1 MKFFISNKEKLTNK
15 HGQWY
20 WWADKKCNVTQ
31 NEEHLVI
38 YSGYVIEEPI
48 DEIVFR
54 DPHLLE
60 NSNGTFWAVILTKTS
75 VKVIVDYFCQS
86 KIFYRQTDRI
96 EITNAIYLFPFN
108 SKDIDM
114 PEVMNRLDIPKK
126 QQNYKALTTFERFAD
141 INSEAIFD
149 WGGYTGSSSSL
160 GIRQYSPSKCKTI
173 FKNTFILEPDYCL
186 EVVDNRLNIKRIHN
200 TRESIINALS
210 PTTPAFNTSA
220 EIEEYIH
227 FCMDSHASVIKQ
239 NYKNITSSLSEGI
252 DSVLQDQYFPDVERI
267 MYNFDPSNA
276 PFDYKQRAI
285 DKTKNKK
292 CRVDQFPLDKD
303 KISKIAS
310 EVMNDPSCFYWD
322 TLPTQWQLTN
332 LKSKPDVLLFGQN
345 GDSVFMHQP
354 HFYYKYMLAKQI
366 PKNISVQQKL
376 EEVNKAL
383 NNFKDCYGSKD
394 NLWDQPVK
402 NWQET
407 FYDMTKEELIK
418 KIDIDSDDVWREDFA
433 RKSTPGLYNRE
444 ISHAGDILVT
454 SLYCDKRMFYKVMSM
469 PKNIMLESIREAQI
483 QKNILK
489 SKFNYNFET
498 PWKDQAE
505 FNAVHV
511 IKPMYMNGIKHCLKN
526 HLPNA

>member
-1 MKFFISNKEKLTNK
+1 LKFFISNKEKLTNK
-15 HGQWY
+15 YGQWY

-31 NEEHLVI
+31 NKEHLVI

-126 QQNYKALTTFERFAD
+126 QRNYKALTTFERFAD

>member
-96 EITNAIYLFPFN
+96 EITNAMYLFPFN

-114 PEVMNRLDIPKK
+114 PEVMNRLNIPEKER
-126 QQNYKALTTFERFAD
+126 NYKVLTTFERWETF
-141 INSEAIFD
+141 ILD
-149 WGGYTGSSSSL
+149 WASYTDSGPNL

-173 FKNTFILEPDYCL
+173 FKNTFILEPDHCL
-186 EVVDNRLNIKRIHN
+186 EVVDNILNIKRIHN
-200 TRESIINALS
+200 THKSIMDALS
-210 PTTPAFNTSA
+210 PTIPAFNTSA

-252 DSVLQDQYFPDVERI
+252 DSVLQDQYFPESKKI
-267 MYNFDPSNA
+267 MYHFAPSNG
-276 PFDYKQRAI
+276 PFDYKQKANN
-285 DKTKNKK
+285 KTKNKN
-292 CRVDQFPLDKD
+292 VQVGHFPLDKD
-303 KISKIAS
+303 SISKIAG

-322 TLPTQWQLTN
+322 TLPTQWQLAN
-332 LKSKPDVLLFGQN
+332 MKNKPDVLLFGQN
-345 GDSVFMHQP
+345 GDNMFMHKP
-354 HFYYKYMLAKQI
+354 FFYYEYMFVKQI
-366 PKNISVQQKL
+366 PKKISVQQKL
-376 EEVNKAL
+376 EEFNKAL
-383 NNFKDCYGSKD
+383 DDFKDCYSSRD
-394 NLWDQPVK
+394 NLWGQPIK
-402 NWQET
+402 TWQET
-407 FYDMTKEELIK
+407 FPDQTKEELIK
-418 KIDIDSDDVWREDFA
+418 ELETDSEDAWKEDFA
-433 RKSTPGLYNRE
+433 RKNTPGLYNRE
-444 ISHAGDILVT
+444 ISHAGDTLVT
-454 SLYCDKRMFYKVMSM
+454 SLYCDKRIFYKVMSM
-469 PKNIMLESIREAQI
+469 PENIMLESIKEAQI

-489 SKFNYNFET
+489 SKFNYTFET
-498 PWKDQAE
+498 PYKDQAE
-505 FNAVHV
+505 FNAVHI
-511 IKPMYMNGIKHCLKN
+511 IKPMYMNGMKHCLKN
-526 HLPNA
+526 HLPDA

>member
-31 NEEHLVI
+31 NEKHLVI

-126 QQNYKALTTFERFAD
+126 QRNYKALTTFERFAD

>member
-1 MKFFISNKEKLTNK
+1 MKFFISNKKKLTNK

-345 GDSVFMHQP
+345 
-354 HFYYKYMLAKQI
+354 
-366 PKNISVQQKL
+366 
-376 EEVNKAL
+376 
-383 NNFKDCYGSKD
+383 
-394 NLWDQPVK
+394 
-402 NWQET
+402 
-407 FYDMTKEELIK
+407 
-418 KIDIDSDDVWREDFA
+418 
-433 RKSTPGLYNRE
+433 
-444 ISHAGDILVT
+444 
-454 SLYCDKRMFYKVMSM
+454 
-469 PKNIMLESIREAQI
+469 
-483 QKNILK
+483 
-489 SKFNYNFET
+489 
-498 PWKDQAE
+498 
-505 FNAVHV
+505 
-511 IKPMYMNGIKHCLKN
+511 
-526 HLPNA
+526 